1 MLNGTGEKASQL
13 TTDPE
18 CIFICD
24 HFEEY
29 LRMAKDGK
37 KFAKDKTIL
46 AIDPT
51 FSAVSTGIVVNN
63 YQYNSGSKDDLVQ
76 SAADEAERASRELMY
91 NSARK
96 SPRKRSESRD
106 AKH

>member
-29 LRMAKDGK
+29 LKMAKDGK

-51 FSAVSTGIVVNN
+51 FTNVSTGIVVNN

-76 SAADEAERASRELMY
+76 SAAEEAESSRELMY
-91 NSARK
+91 SH
-96 SPRKRSESRD
+96 
-106 AKH
+106 AKKVPIIPIQSH

>member
-29 LRMAKDGK
+29 LKMAKDGK

-51 FSAVSTGIVVNN
+51 FTNVSTGIVVNN

-76 SAADEAERASRELMY
+76 SAAEEAERASRELMY
-91 NSARK
+91 SH
-96 SPRKRSESRD
+96 
-106 AKH
+106 AKKVPIIPIQSH